1 MPNEPLTFPMTWE
14 KCPVCGDT
22 RQVANEVKEEQ
33 KAKGKIGPG
42 FNTAIAMLNSLIL
55 DPRKIVG
62 QLTAPILT
70 SYLDICAKCGVVY
83 CVRIDR
89 QEQNLA
95 VPPPSQSGQPAGL
108 GRNFLHLGQG

>member
-83 CVRIDR
+83 CVHIDR
-89 QEQNLA
+89 LEQNLS
-95 VPPPSQSGQPAGL
+95 VKPSAPEKPSAGGSL
-108 GRNFLHLGQG
+108 LRFGRG